1 MHWIRK
7 KKRSDDMHVHA
18 IPVHIKA
25 DERHNLEVAVVKGY
39 DSDNFLLQYLTNDYT
54 FDFLFM

>member
-1 MHWIRK
+1 
-7 KKRSDDMHVHA
+7 MHVHA